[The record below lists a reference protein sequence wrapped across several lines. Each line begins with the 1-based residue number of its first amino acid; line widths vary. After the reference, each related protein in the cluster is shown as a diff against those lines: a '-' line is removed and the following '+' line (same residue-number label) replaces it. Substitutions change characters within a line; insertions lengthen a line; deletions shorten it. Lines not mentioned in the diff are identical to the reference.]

1 MKGKGIIRKQIL
13 YYYLFVLII
22 LAMISGLLYYNVQ
35 TRISDFGSNQS
46 RLMNASVTSTSGKIS
61 LLIKELRRM
70 VGVFGDQH
78 EELLQRV
85 ADNPLDRQSL
95 SELNSLIGKY
105 FPSFHAVTLGSRQ
118 GDVILEDADG
128 FVGNMCR
135 NDLRGFA
142 KDPHKP
148 HVYVHPSGKG
158 YHFDIMNTWGDGQ
171 VLFVSFRL
179 EEVARLISDNEL
191 PDHDLFLVRQDR
203 PNLIEVSATGG
214 SNSMMREASLSPEEL
229 QRIQVRQPVAD
240 TLWELVDLPDE
251 DLFPSV
257 ARQAWIQNAIILS
270 AFAGMLFLMLWL
282 LLREYR
288 KSQEAETQM
297 MQSAKMASLG
307 QMVAGVT
314 HEINTP
320 LGYVKSNV
328 EMLGDQIGSLKGL
341 SEQCQTLQRTL
352 HSESP
357 DPRDLREKMDA
368 FFSLVDELQDDE
380 VLSDSLS
387 LVEDSKYGL
396 SSISEL
402 VQNLKD
408 FSRIDG
414 YKTEGFNLNEGLDST
429 LKIAANSIP
438 DNIEIRKEYDEL
450 PEIRCAPS
458 RINQVFLNLITNAVQ
473 AMDKG
478 GTLTLKTGV
487 ENNGVYARVV
497 DTGKG
502 ISAKDLK
509 HVFDPFFT
517 TKEVGEGTGLGL
529 SISYKIIEDHG
540 GKLEVESAE
549 GQGTVFTV
557 WLPLK

>member
-1 MKGKGIIRKQIL
+1 MKVSAGKQVL
-13 YYYLFVLII
+13 YYYLFVLVV
-22 LAMISGLLYYNVQ
+22 LAMISGLLYYNIQ
-35 TRISDFGSNQS
+35 TRVSSFNANQQ
-46 RLMNASVTSTSGKIS
+46 RLMSASVSSTGSEIS

-70 VGVFGDQH
+70 VGVFGKQH
-78 EELLQRV
+78 ETLLQKV
-85 ADNPLDRQSL
+85 ADNPLDQEAQR
-95 SELNSLIGKY
+95 ELNRLVQEY
-105 FPSFHAVTLGSRQ
+105 FPSYHAVSLGDRR
-118 GDVILEDADG
+118 GEVILEDDLG

-142 KDPHKP
+142 ENPHQP

-171 VLFVSFRL
+171 VLFVSFKL

-191 PDHDLFLVRQDR
+191 PDHDLFLVKRDR
-203 PNLIEVSATGG
+203 PELIEVSSTGG
-214 SNSMMREASLSPEEL
+214 GNSMMRDATLSDQEM
-229 QRIQVRQPVAD
+229 QRIRVRQPVAD
-240 TLWELVDLPDE
+240 TLWELVDLPE
-251 DLFPSV
+251 ADLFPGV

-282 LLREYR
+282 LLREHR
-288 KSQEAETQM
+288 KTREAETQV

-307 QMVAGVT
+307 QMVAGVS

-328 EMLGDQIGSLKGL
+328 EMLGEQIGSLQGL
-341 SEQCQTLQRTL
+341 TERCRSLQQMLTSR
-352 HSESP
+352 SS
-357 DPRDLREKMDA
+357 DPGRLRDEMNA
-368 FFSLVDELQDDE
+368 FFALVKELQDEE

-387 LVEDSKYGL
+387 LVDDSRYGL
-396 SSISEL
+396 ESISEL

-414 YKTEGFNLNEGLDST
+414 HKVEGYNLNDGLETT
-429 LKIAANSIP
+429 LKIAGKSIP
-438 DNIEIRKEYDEL
+438 DNVEIRKEFGKI

-473 AMDKG
+473 AMDNG
-478 GTLTLKTGV
+478 GSITLRTGV
-487 ENNGVYARVV
+487 ENNEVFVRVI

-502 ISAKDLK
+502 IPKKDLK

-529 SISYKIIEDHG
+529 SISYKIVEDHG
-540 GKLEVESAE
+540 GRMEVDSIV
-549 GQGTVFTV
+549 GKGSIFTV
-557 WLPLK
+557 WLPIG